1 MFHSSYGRKAC
12 LNKWSLGNTKRSTAA
27 AAPIQSSN
35 ILITKMVIL
44 FVHKRALQ
52 ETKDGQR
59 NGGKQSSLD
68 HVCSSERQNF
78 LFFHSSK
85 VELQKVAPSVDR
97 HKTIKRIPGIIRI
110 QKPQNSIRKIK
121 ISGRRRR
128 RRRTANEAFQYL
140 AESREQSRAKQ
151 EVLLEAR
158 RWSGR
163 GR

>member
-12 LNKWSLGNTKRSTAA
+12 LNKWSQGNTKRSTAA

-68 HVCSSERQNF
+68 QVCSSERQNF

-85 VELQKVAPSVDR
+85 VGGSKRR
-97 HKTIKRIPGIIRI
+97 HKTDTGYHSDPKAP
-110 QKPQNSIRKIK
+110 KLDKKNQNIRKKKKKKKKKANGERSVSISSGVERAVESKARGFARGAALEWEGSLK
-121 ISGRRRR
+121 IH
-128 RRRTANEAFQYL
+128 
-140 AESREQSRAKQ
+140 
-151 EVLLEAR
+151 
-158 RWSGR
+158 
-163 GR
+163 

>member
-68 HVCSSERQNF
+68 QVCSSERQNF

-85 VELQKVAPSVDR
+85 LGGSKRR
-97 HKTIKRIPGIIRI
+97 HKTDTGYRI

-121 ISGRRRR
+121 ISGRRRRRRR

>member
-68 HVCSSERQNF
+68 QVCSSERQNF

-85 VELQKVAPSVDR
+85 LGGSKRR
-97 HKTIKRIPGIIRI
+97 HKTDTGYRI